1 MLVRGIPVQE
11 GALWKGFRD
20 CVERLKARSCCNA
33 VTQQVIQ
40 SLKAELVEKECRK
53 HHDFVSIC
61 RQGKG
66 STRCS
71 GIQQGSKGVLG
82 SRSFVTVYR
91 SIGKRWLHRVMF
103 LGFFC
108 LFLFPTPKNLLELN
122 LLSVEKA
129 KPKGRA
135 IIQ

>member
-20 CVERLKARSCCNA
+20 CVDRLKVRSCCNA
-33 VTQQVIQ
+33 VAQQGMQ
-40 SLKAELVEKECRK
+40 SLKAELVEECRK

-61 RQGKG
+61 RQDKG

-82 SRSFVTVYR
+82 SRSFVTIYR
-91 SIGKRWLHRVMF
+91 SIAKRWLHRVMF

-108 LFLFPTPKNLLELN
+108 LFLFPSHKNLLELH

-129 KPKGRA
+129 KPKGKA